1 MHTIKERL
9 AYALTGESVIRALMR
24 AKATMA
30 YKDFGEVIGYIKPGE
45 AWDYHRHTTGI
56 AEILTLIAAAES
68 QGSSSEEP
76 LDSNVIISATTAEG
90 RSEVQAGAY
99 HPTRRRGRATC
110 RSPPERRPKQSA
122 SLRAFG

>member
-76 LDSNVIISATTAEG
+76 LDNNVIISATIREPGKGAPKFKLVRIVQLDEKQPEG
-90 RSEVQAGAY
+90 
-99 HPTRRRGRATC
+99 
-110 RSPPERRPKQSA
+110 
-122 SLRAFG
+122 